1 MRPRYPATM
10 SSLRAPLAAARRV
23 VVKVGTGVVARPDGG
38 LALGRVGAL
47 VEQLH
52 ALRQGGVDVLLV
64 SSGAVGLG
72 ARRLGFDRRP
82 ERVVDRQACAAA
94 GQGALVAFYD
104 GLFQRLGG
112 RCAQVLLTEE
122 DFHYRQRFN
131 NLTATLERLLEL
143 GAVPVLN
150 ENDTLST
157 AELALEKGAVFGD
170 NDRLSA
176 LVAAY
181 LGADLLVL
189 LSDVDGVF
197 TRPPHEPD
205 AARIPT
211 WTDSSTFEEG
221 AGSSLGR
228 GGMGSKIEAAQ
239 LASRSGVAAVIAS
252 GDDRQVVQRVLAG
265 DDLGTLFP
273 PQAGL
278 SRRKAWLAFATAPAG
293 ALHVNAGARAALL
306 ERGASLLDVGVERV
320 EGAFAAGDVVR
331 VLHDGDELARG
342 VSALGADA
350 LRARLAAPPAGRRRP
365 LVHRDDL
372 VIT

>member
-1 MRPRYPATM
+1 M
-10 SSLRAPLAAARRV
+10 SSIRSPLLRARRV

-52 ALRQGGVDVLLV
+52 ALQARGVDVLLV

-72 ARRLGFDRRP
+72 ARRLGFDKRP

-112 RCAQVLLTEE
+112 QCAQVLLTEE
-122 DFHYRQRFN
+122 DFHFRQRFN
-131 NLTATLERLLEL
+131 NLTATLQRLLEL

-176 LVAAY
+176 LVATY
-181 LGADLLVL
+181 LGADALVL
-189 LSDVDGVF
+189 LSDVDAVY
-197 TRPPHEPD
+197 TAPPGTPG
-205 AARIPT
+205 AAPIAV
-211 WTDSSTFEEG
+211 WTPETTFEEG
-221 AGSSLGR
+221 AGSAGGR
-228 GGMGSKIEAAQ
+228 GGMGSKIAAAR
-239 LASRSGVAAVIAS
+239 LAARSGVTAVIAS
-252 GDDRQVVQRVLAG
+252 GDDRAILSRVFAG
-265 DDLGTLFP
+265 EPVGTLFP
-273 PQAGL
+273 ARPGL
-278 SRRKAWLAFATAPAG
+278 ARRKAWLAFATAPAG
-293 ALHVNAGARAALL
+293 TLEVNAGARAALV
-306 ERGASLLDVGVERV
+306 ERGASLLAVGITDVTGD
-320 EGAFAAGDVVR
+320 FAAGDVVR
-331 VLHDGDELARG
+331 ITHQGEELARG
-342 VSALGADA
+342 VVGRASDA
-350 LRARLAAPPAGRRRP
+350 LREALGSGARGKPA
-365 LVHRDDL
+365 VHRDDL

>member
-1 MRPRYPATM
+1 MRT
-10 SSLRAPLAAARRV
+10 PLARAQRV
-23 VVKVGTGVVARPDGG
+23 VVKVGTGVVTRSDGG

-52 ALRQGGVDVLLV
+52 ALRQRGVDVLLV

-72 ARRLGFDRRP
+72 ARRLGFERRP
-82 ERVVDRQACAAA
+82 ERVVDRQACAAV

-122 DFHYRQRFN
+122 DFHFRQRFN

-176 LVAAY
+176 LVATY
-181 LGADLLVL
+181 LGADALVL
-189 LSDVDGVF
+189 LSDVDAVY
-197 TRPPHEPD
+197 TAPPGTPG
-205 AARIPT
+205 AAPIPV
-211 WTDSSTFEEG
+211 WTDDTTFEEG
-221 AGSSLGR
+221 AGSAQGR
-228 GGMGSKIEAAQ
+228 GGMGSKIAAAR
-239 LASRSGVAAVIAS
+239 LAARSGVAAVIAS
-252 GDDRQVVQRVLAG
+252 GDDRSVLTRLFAGEEVGTRAPATWGLARRLAG
-265 DDLGTLFP
+265 
-273 PQAGL
+273 
-278 SRRKAWLAFATAPAG
+278 LACATAPGG
-293 ALHVNAGARAALL
+293 AWEVTAGARAALL
-306 ERGASLLDVGVERV
+306 ERGASLLAVGIARV
-320 EGAFAAGDVVR
+320 DGDFGVGDVVR
-331 VLHDGDELARG
+331 ITHAGEELARG
-342 VSALGADA
+342 VAGRAADDLRAALGSTT
-350 LRARLAAPPAGRRRP
+350 RGRPA
-365 LVHRDDL
+365 VHRDHL